1 MNESDKYILCSL
13 TLIIVVFIGAMAY
26 GEYLSFT
33 TQKEKIKTI
42 QMAIERDIDSDHLKS
57 LFGR

>member
-13 TLIIVVFIGAMAY
+13 TLIIVAFITAMAY

-42 QMAIERDIDSDHLKS
+42 QMAIERDIDSDHIKS
-57 LFGR
+57 LLGR